1 MSLSGSAS
9 ATSMA
14 APVMPANSGSPE
26 MGGILAWQ
34 VGSLLV
40 AVMVVITVVLV
51 AVVGTKVFR
60 G

>member
-1 MSLSGSAS
+1 MSLSGSGS

-14 APVMPANSGSPE
+14 APVIPANSGLPG
-26 MGGILAWQ
+26 MGVILAWHAD
-34 VGSLLV
+34 SLLV

-51 AVVGTKVFR
+51 AIVGTKVFR